1 MQKMPQS
8 ILKIFAILF
17 LGIYS
22 FSLLNYPVY
31 SDEISDLENQ
41 IEETNEQIAAKKSV
55 LSQIEKKIAEIS
67 GSNYS
72 LSQKIEMINE
82 EIDKLEKDIGNT
94 DTEINKKIKEI
105 EEKQTELEKKKT
117 LLDEIS
123 SDLYMESRYRVSSFF
138 LSTDWWDNMM
148 ENLFVKK
155 NTISI
160 LKDEIEKVNGEFSNL
175 TETKAGLDKQ
185 KEELDTQKKDL
196 DKSYGLLAAEKAKLQ
211 KELNAQV
218 ATKSSVSS
226 QVSKLTS
233 QLSNLQKVLLYARQG
248 GTSID
253 PSLVPAGGNDL
264 GSLATFNSKAPSGSF
279 DVFSI
284 GAYTH
289 RNGMSQW
296 GARARADAGQT
307 YTKILNAYYPGK
319 TFSTGKVKVDGTK
332 ESIMSKIKVD
342 GYGTIDFEKTYL
354 MGIKEMPESWPME
367 VLKAQAIAA
376 RTYAVRYTNNGRKSI
391 CTTESCQVFSTPI
404 KTGAWKQAVEATRG
418 IILTD
423 SSLVPVSTQF
433 AAVHGGW
440 TNGVGWDL
448 FDSSKVK
455 DFTNTWDNRSG
466 VSWVYRSWY
475 RSDYKLSTTV
485 NSDSCYRYP
494 WLSGEELADIVN
506 AASRLT
512 DLGESGITTDSRIYP
527 IPDRCNSSG
536 NPYSFSE
543 MRSKSSSKFTKVIL
557 VQTYRSSGSTTSIK
571 FVNADGR
578 DITISGSYFKL
589 AYNLRA
595 PGYLRIPQSSF
606 VHIDIQK
613 KL

>member
-1 MQKMPQS
+1 MQKVPQ
-8 ILKIFAILF
+8 ITLKILSIFVI
-17 LGIYS
+17 GIYS
-22 FSLLNYPVY
+22 LSLLYYPVY
-31 SDEISDLENQ
+31 SGEVEDLEKQ
-41 IEETNEQIAAKKSV
+41 IEETNQQIAEKKSM

-72 LSQKIEMINE
+72 LSQKINMINS
-82 EIDKLEKDIGNT
+82 EISTLEKNIKK
-94 DTEINKKIKEI
+94 TEDEIATKTKEI
-105 EEKQTELEKKKT
+105 EDKQNELGRKKT

-123 SDLYMESRYRVSSFF
+123 SDLYMQSRYRMSSFF
-138 LSTDWWDNMM
+138 FSADGWNNMM
-148 ENLFVKK
+148 ENLFVKR

-160 LKDEIEKVNGEFSNL
+160 LKDEIEKVSGEFSSL
-175 TETKAGLDKQ
+175 ADAKAGLDN
-185 KEELDTQKKDL
+185 QKKDL
-196 DKSYGLLAAEKAKLQ
+196 DGQKEDLDKSYDLLAAEKAKLQ

-218 ATKSSVSS
+218 VSKSSISS

-233 QLSNLQKVLLYARQG
+233 QMSNLQKALLYARQG
-248 GTSID
+248 GISID
-253 PSLVPAGGNDL
+253 PNLVPAGGDDL
-264 GSLATFNSKAPSGSF
+264 GSLSSFNSKAASGSF
-279 DVFSI
+279 NVFSI

-296 GARARADAGQT
+296 GAKARAEAGQS
-307 YTKILNAYYPGK
+307 YTQILNAYYPGK
-319 TFSTGKVKVDGTK
+319 TLTTGKVKINGVNEDIMTK
-332 ESIMSKIKVD
+332 ITVD
-342 GYGTIDFEKTYL
+342 GYGKISFEDTYL

-376 RTYAVRYTNNGRKSI
+376 RTYAVRYTNNGDKSI

-418 IILTD
+418 VILTD
-423 SSLVPVSTQF
+423 SSKNPVSTQF

-448 FDSSKVK
+448 FNTSGVK
-455 DFTNTWDNRSG
+455 DFTNTWDNKSG

-475 RSDYKLSTTV
+475 RNDYAQSSSV
-485 NSDSCYRYP
+485 NSASCYRYP
-494 WLSGEELADIVN
+494 WLSGEEMADIVN
-506 AASRLT
+506 AASLLT
-512 DLGESGITTDSRIYP
+512 DLGESGVTTDSRIYP
-527 IPDRCNSSG
+527 IHDKCHSDG

-557 VQTYRSSGSTTSIK
+557 AQTYRSSGNTTSIR

>member
-1 MQKMPQS
+1 MQKVPQ
-8 ILKIFAILF
+8 ITLKIFVTFL

-22 FSLLNYPVY
+22 LSLLYYPIY
-31 SDEISDLENQ
+31 SDEIEDLENQ
-41 IEETNEQIAAKKSV
+41 IEETNEQIAAKKNI

-72 LSQKIEMINE
+72 LSQKIGMINE
-82 EIDKLEKDIGNT
+82 EVSKLQEDINNT
-94 DTEINKKIKEI
+94 EAEINKKIKEI
-105 EEKQTELEKKKT
+105 EEKQSELEKKKT

-138 LSTDWWDNMM
+138 FSTDGWNNMM

-160 LKDEIEKVNGEFSNL
+160 LKSEIEKVNGEFSNL
-175 TETKAGLDKQ
+175 TDAKANLDKQ

-196 DKSYGLLAAEKAKLQ
+196 DKSYSLLAAEKAKLQ

-218 ATKSSVSS
+218 ATKSSISS

-233 QLSNLQKVLLYARQG
+233 QLSNLQKTLLYARQG

-296 GARARADAGQT
+296 GAKARAEAGQS
-307 YTKILNAYYPGK
+307 YTQILNAYYPGK
-319 TFSTGKVKVDGTK
+319 TLTTGQVRIDGLK
-332 ESIMSKIKVD
+332 ENIMSKIKVD
-342 GYGTIDFEKTYL
+342 GYGTIDFEETYL
-354 MGIKEMPESWPME
+354 MGIKEMPEDWSME

-376 RTYAVRYTNNGRKSI
+376 RTYAVRYTNNGDKSI

-404 KTGAWKQAVEATRG
+404 KTGRWKQAVEATRG
-418 IILTD
+418 VILTD
-423 SSLVPVSTQF
+423 ANKNAVSTQF

-448 FDSSKVK
+448 FNTSGVS
-455 DFTNTWDNRSG
+455 DFTNTWDNKSG

-475 RSDYKLSTTV
+475 RNDYALSTTV
-485 NSDSCYRYP
+485 NSASCNRNP

-527 IPDRCNSSG
+527 IPDSCNSGG
-536 NPYSFSE
+536 NAYSFSE

-557 VQTYRSSGSTTSIK
+557 AQTYRSSGNTTSIR

>member
-1 MQKMPQS
+1 MQKVPQ
-8 ILKIFAILF
+8 ITLKILSIFVI
-17 LGIYS
+17 GIYS
-22 FSLLNYPVY
+22 LSLLYYPVY
-31 SDEISDLENQ
+31 SGEVEDLEKQ
-41 IEETNEQIAAKKSV
+41 IEETNQQIAEKKSM

-72 LSQKIEMINE
+72 LSQKINMINS
-82 EIDKLEKDIGNT
+82 EISTLEKNIKK
-94 DTEINKKIKEI
+94 TEDEIATKTKEI
-105 EEKQTELEKKKT
+105 EDKQNELGRKKT

-123 SDLYMESRYRVSSFF
+123 SDLYMQSRYRMSSFF
-138 LSTDWWDNMM
+138 FSADGWNNMM
-148 ENLFVKK
+148 ENLFVKR

-160 LKDEIEKVNGEFSNL
+160 LKDEIEKVSGEFSSL
-175 TETKAGLDKQ
+175 ADAKAGLDN
-185 KEELDTQKKDL
+185 QKKDL
-196 DKSYGLLAAEKAKLQ
+196 DGQKEDLDKSYDLLAAEKAKLQ

-218 ATKSSVSS
+218 ASKSSISS

-233 QLSNLQKVLLYARQG
+233 QMSNLQKALLYARQG

-253 PSLVPAGGNDL
+253 PNLVPAGGDDL
-264 GSLATFNSKAPSGSF
+264 GSLSSFNSKAASGSF
-279 DVFSI
+279 NVFSI

-296 GARARADAGQT
+296 GAKARAEAGQS
-307 YTKILNAYYPGK
+307 YTQILNAYYPGK
-319 TFSTGKVKVDGTK
+319 TLTTGKVKINGVNEDIMTK
-332 ESIMSKIKVD
+332 ITVD
-342 GYGTIDFEKTYL
+342 GYGKISFEDTYL

-376 RTYAVRYTNNGRKSI
+376 RTYAVRYTNNGDKSI

-418 IILTD
+418 VILTD
-423 SSLVPVSTQF
+423 SSKNPVSTQF

-448 FDSSKVK
+448 FNTSGVK
-455 DFTNTWDNRSG
+455 DFTNTWDNKSG

-475 RSDYKLSTTV
+475 RNDYAQSSSV
-485 NSDSCYRYP
+485 NSASCYRYP
-494 WLSGEELADIVN
+494 WLSGEEMADIVN
-506 AASRLT
+506 AASLLT
-512 DLGESGITTDSRIYP
+512 DLGESGVTTDSRIYP
-527 IPDRCNSSG
+527 IHDKCHSDG

-557 VQTYRSSGSTTSIK
+557 AQTYRSSGNTTYIR

>member
-1 MQKMPQS
+1 MQKVPQ
-8 ILKIFAILF
+8 ITLKILSIFVI
-17 LGIYS
+17 GIYS
-22 FSLLNYPVY
+22 LSLLYYPVY
-31 SDEISDLENQ
+31 SGEVEDLEKQ
-41 IEETNEQIAAKKSV
+41 IEETNQQIAEKKSM

-72 LSQKIEMINE
+72 LSQKINMINS
-82 EIDKLEKDIGNT
+82 EISTLEKNIKK
-94 DTEINKKIKEI
+94 TEDEIATKTKEI
-105 EEKQTELEKKKT
+105 EDKQNELGRKKT

-123 SDLYMESRYRVSSFF
+123 SDLYMQSRYRMSSFF
-138 LSTDWWDNMM
+138 FSADGWNNMM
-148 ENLFVKK
+148 ENLFVKR

-160 LKDEIEKVNGEFSNL
+160 LKDEIEKVSGEFSSL
-175 TETKAGLDKQ
+175 ADAKAGLDN
-185 KEELDTQKKDL
+185 QKKDL
-196 DKSYGLLAAEKAKLQ
+196 DGQKEDLDKSYDLLAAEKAKLQ
-211 KELNAQV
+211 KELNTQV
-218 ATKSSVSS
+218 ATKSSISS
-226 QVSKLTS
+226 QVNKLTS
-233 QLSNLQKVLLYARQG
+233 QMSNLQKALLYARQG

-253 PSLVPAGGNDL
+253 PNLVPAGGDDL
-264 GSLATFNSKAPSGSF
+264 GSLSSFNSKAPSGSF
-279 DVFSI
+279 NVFSI

-296 GARARADAGQT
+296 GAKARAEAGQS
-307 YTKILNAYYPGK
+307 YTQILNAYYPGK
-319 TFSTGKVKVDGTK
+319 TLTTGKVRINGVKEDIMTK
-332 ESIMSKIKVD
+332 ITVD
-342 GYGTIDFEKTYL
+342 GYGKISFEDKYL
-354 MGIKEMPESWPME
+354 LGIKEMPESWPME

-376 RTYAVRYTNNGRKSI
+376 RTYAVRYTNNGDKGI

-418 IILTD
+418 VILTD
-423 SSLVPVSTQF
+423 SSKNPVSTQF

-448 FDSSKVK
+448 FNTSGVK
-455 DFTNTWDNRSG
+455 DFTNTWDNKSG

-475 RSDYKLSTTV
+475 RNDYAQSSSV
-485 NSDSCYRYP
+485 NSASCYRYP
-494 WLSGEELADIVN
+494 WLSGEEMADIVN
-506 AASRLT
+506 AASLLT
-512 DLGESGITTDSRIYP
+512 DLGESGVTTDSRIYP
-527 IPDRCNSSG
+527 IHDKCHKDG

-557 VQTYRSSGSTTSIK
+557 AQTYRSSGNTTSIR

>member
-1 MQKMPQS
+1 MQKVPQ
-8 ILKIFAILF
+8 ITLKILSIFVI
-17 LGIYS
+17 GIYS
-22 FSLLNYPVY
+22 LSLLYYPVY
-31 SDEISDLENQ
+31 SGEVEDLEKQ
-41 IEETNEQIAAKKSV
+41 IEETNQQIAEKKSM

-72 LSQKIEMINE
+72 LSQKINMINS
-82 EIDKLEKDIGNT
+82 EISTLEKNIKK
-94 DTEINKKIKEI
+94 TEDEIATKTKEI
-105 EEKQTELEKKKT
+105 EDKQNELGRKKT

-123 SDLYMESRYRVSSFF
+123 SDLYMQSRYRMSSFF
-138 LSTDWWDNMM
+138 FSADGWNNMM
-148 ENLFVKK
+148 ENLFVKR

-160 LKDEIEKVNGEFSNL
+160 LKDEIEKVSGEFSSL
-175 TETKAGLDKQ
+175 ADAKAGLDN
-185 KEELDTQKKDL
+185 QKKDL
-196 DKSYGLLAAEKAKLQ
+196 DGQKEDLDKSYDLLAAEKAKLQ

-218 ATKSSVSS
+218 ASKSSISS

-233 QLSNLQKVLLYARQG
+233 QMSNLQKALLYARQG

-253 PSLVPAGGNDL
+253 PNLVPAGGDDL
-264 GSLATFNSKAPSGSF
+264 GSLSSFNSKAASGSF
-279 DVFSI
+279 NVFSI

-296 GARARADAGQT
+296 GAKARAEAGQS
-307 YTKILNAYYPGK
+307 YTQILNAYYPGK
-319 TFSTGKVKVDGTK
+319 TLTTGKVKINGVNEDIMTK
-332 ESIMSKIKVD
+332 ITVD
-342 GYGTIDFEKTYL
+342 GYGKISFEDTYL

-376 RTYAVRYTNNGRKSI
+376 RTYAVRYTNNGDKSI

-418 IILTD
+418 VILTD
-423 SSLVPVSTQF
+423 SSKNPVSTQF

-448 FDSSKVK
+448 FNTSGVK
-455 DFTNTWDNRSG
+455 DFTNTWDNKSG

-475 RSDYKLSTTV
+475 RNDYAQSSSV
-485 NSDSCYRYP
+485 NSASCYRYP
-494 WLSGEELADIVN
+494 WLSGEEMADIVN
-506 AASRLT
+506 AASLLT
-512 DLGESGITTDSRIYP
+512 DLGESGVTTDSRIYP
-527 IPDRCNSSG
+527 IHDKCHSDG

-557 VQTYRSSGSTTSIK
+557 AQTYRSSGNTTSIR